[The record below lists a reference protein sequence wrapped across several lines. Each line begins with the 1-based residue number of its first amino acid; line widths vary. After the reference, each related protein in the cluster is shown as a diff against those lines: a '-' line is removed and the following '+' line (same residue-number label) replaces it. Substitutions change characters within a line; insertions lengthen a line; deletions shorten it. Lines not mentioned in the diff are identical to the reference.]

1 MYKFIALIFKNINYV
16 FKLIQ
21 ILGIFY
27 VTFFAIYWI
36 CEIMELSFSGM
47 LDFLYVIPIEIT
59 ENLLNTFNINLS
71 SDFSLIKPEIFFAL
85 VLTVITFLI
94 YNLIFFPLGNI
105 EEYFVN
111 KSYEKN
117 EHDF

>member
-1 MYKFIALIFKNINYV
+1 MYNFFALILKNINYA

-21 ILGIFY
+21 ILGFIYLIFF
-27 VTFFAIYWI
+27 VIYWI
-36 CEIMELSFSGM
+36 CEIMGLSFSGM
-47 LDFLYVIPIEIT
+47 LDFLYAIPIEMT
-59 ENLLNTFNINLS
+59 ENLFDNWGINLS
-71 SDFSLIKPEIFFAL
+71 SDFSLIKPTIFFSFI
-85 VLTVITFLI
+85 LTFIAFLI
-94 YNLIFFPLGNI
+94 YNLIFIPLGNV